1 MGASLF
7 RSAPDS
13 IGAGIVSTAAG
24 SVDAEL
30 VAASFVLSGWILG
43 DDLGATALVAG
54 HHPVEILVF
63 SGVGVDVGRSIQI
76 GCQLLAEARAAVDT
90 QRTPG
95 VEKVAVVEVVVVR
108 SLHCVPANLYRRP
121 LPSIGHCRRSGG
133 PVYDWTGGIVAVNLR
148 AFRLVAGNHPV
159 EVFAYTG
166 VGVEVS
172 GTNNIGC
179 QLLAETGA
187 AVCTQRT
194 AGVEKVV
201 VVEVVVVRS
210 LHSIPTDPYRRSLY
224 GVMQV

>member
-1 MGASLF
+1 MF

-30 VAASFVLSGWILG
+30 VAASFVLFGWLIG
-43 DDLGATALVAG
+43 DDLGATA
-54 HHPVEILVF
+54 
-63 SGVGVDVGRSIQI
+63 
-76 GCQLLAEARAAVDT
+76 
-90 QRTPG
+90 
-95 VEKVAVVEVVVVR
+95 
-108 SLHCVPANLYRRP
+108 
-121 LPSIGHCRRSGG
+121 
-133 PVYDWTGGIVAVNLR
+133 
-148 AFRLVAGNHPV
+148 LVAGNHPV